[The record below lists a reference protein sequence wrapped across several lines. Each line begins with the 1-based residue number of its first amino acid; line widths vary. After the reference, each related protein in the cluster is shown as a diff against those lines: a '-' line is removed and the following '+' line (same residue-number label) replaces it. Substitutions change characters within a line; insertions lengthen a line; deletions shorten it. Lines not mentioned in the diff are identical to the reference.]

1 MARQPTPSI
10 TAAEIN
16 DLKAQMDK
24 ATKGPWILMR
34 GLLSSYP
41 GDIWRQ
47 HCPSLFRRRENVELA
62 VAAVNAL
69 PGLLG
74 RIEQLETHFAE
85 QSRLMPA
92 M

>member
-1 MARQPTPSI
+1 MARQPAPSI
-10 TAAEIN
+10 TAAQIDE
-16 DLKAQMDK
+16 LKAQMAK
-24 ATKGPWILMR
+24 ATKGPWTLVH
-34 GLLSSYP
+34 GLFGSYP

-74 RIEQLETHFAE
+74 RIEEMETHLAE

>member
-1 MARQPTPSI
+1 MARNTAPSI
-10 TAAEIN
+10 TAAQIDE
-16 DLKAQMDK
+16 LKAQMAK
-24 ATKGPWILMR
+24 ATKGPWILVR
-34 GLLSSYP
+34 GLFSSYP

-74 RIEQLETHFAE
+74 RIDELETHLAE
-85 QSRLMPA
+85 QTKRIPA